1 VFLDVVIRYA
11 DKKEHSMTTL
21 EAGEK
26 TLKPDPMPNNKKPF
40 KLSLQQKNW
49 ILSFHIGFAALW
61 TGTVLSMFL
70 IALRN
75 KDTTNSDILF
85 ALNSAINLLDDVVV
99 IPAAIGSV
107 ITATLLCWQT
117 NYGFFKFYWVI
128 AKWILTTGLMIFGT
142 FWLFPWGNA
151 AEDIASS
158 EGLNAFKNSVYLF
171 DARGVLIGTLI
182 QVLFLFIIIA
192 ISTLKPW
199 GRRATEKKSLSTA
212 DGK

>member
-1 VFLDVVIRYA
+1 MV
-11 DKKEHSMTTL
+11 TL
-21 EAGEK
+21 KVDENF
-26 TLKPDPMPNNKKPF
+26 LKPDATPKNKKFF

-49 ILSFHIGFAALW
+49 VLSFHIGFAALW

-85 ALNSAINLLDDVVV
+85 ALNSAINLPDGVVV

-151 AEDIASS
+151 AEDIAFT
-158 EGLNAFKNSVYLF
+158 EGLNAFKNPIYLF
-171 DARGVLIGTLI
+171 DARGVLIGSLI
-182 QVLFLFIIIA
+182 QIFFLFVIIA

-199 GRRATEKKSLSTA
+199 GRRLIKQSKEMQENEQP
-212 DGK
+212 G